1 MRLGL
6 ECFCTINSFPMAIFF
21 LQVSFPLIMAWVI
34 ICKYWTPCLSFSLF
48 ATVLTNQAW
57 PYHGIMFKLAY
68 ARKPENTAMLVFLS
82 LISETWVP
90 FISDHKHSMDL
101 HKLRQHTDMKAF
113 CRLFGASHFSLIY
126 YRKGND
132 RVLFIP
138 QRACLYK
145 NISSPHVGHFRL
157 GNSRAMLIHVS
168 KTLLSAKG
176 SLFPSLRKHLIVWFY
191 NFSSGIVHL
200 VPLVSDRVVV
210 ANLNRITLVTSPPES
225 SVCLAILD

>member
-1 MRLGL
+1 MSLLLTVCHCTDKSGL
-6 ECFCTINSFPMAIFF
+6 ALSWNNVQAG
-21 LQVSFPLIMAWVI
+21 
-34 ICKYWTPCLSFSLF
+34 ICKE
-48 ATVLTNQAW
+48 
-57 PYHGIMFKLAY
+57 
-68 ARKPENTAMLVFLS
+68 ARKHSHACFPFPHFRNLGAIYFWSQALHGSAQAQTAHWHES
-82 LISETWVP
+82 I
-90 FISDHKHSMDL
+90 
-101 HKLRQHTDMKAF
+101 

-145 NISSPHVGHFRL
+145 NISGPHVGHFRL

-176 SLFPSLRKHLIVWFY
+176 SLFPSLRKHLIVRFY

>member
-1 MRLGL
+1 MLRLVLSMRLGL

-21 LQVSFPLIMAWVI
+21 LHVSFPLIMAWVI

-68 ARKPENTAMLVFLS
+68 ARKPENTAMPVFLS

-113 CRLFGASHFSLIY
+113 VG
-126 YRKGND
+126 
-132 RVLFIP
+132 
-138 QRACLYK
+138 CL
-145 NISSPHVGHFRL
+145 V
-157 GNSRAMLIHVS
+157 
-168 KTLLSAKG
+168 
-176 SLFPSLRKHLIVWFY
+176 HLIFPWF
-191 NFSSGIVHL
+191 NTEKEMTGSSLSHREHVCTRTYL
-200 VPLVSDRVVV
+200 VLM
-210 ANLNRITLVTSPPES
+210 
-225 SVCLAILD
+225 